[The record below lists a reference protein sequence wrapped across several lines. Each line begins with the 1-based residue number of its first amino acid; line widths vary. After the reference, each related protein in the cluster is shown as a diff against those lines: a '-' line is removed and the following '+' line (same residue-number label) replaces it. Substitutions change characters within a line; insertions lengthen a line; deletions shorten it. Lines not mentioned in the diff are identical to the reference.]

1 MVRDT
6 CLKSRK
12 PWEERECH
20 EHRQL
25 HSDLL
30 QKLYSRCQYYG
41 RQHPLSD
48 HFENFLVLSVRS
60 PRIGIILSRCF
71 RSAESKIVPFASNIF
86 RIFNQISIN
95 RRYSAFER
103 CSRDAIVAHDAYKPR
118 AHLINHKNVVLRV
131 TRFRATS
138 FQL

>member
-1 MVRDT
+1 MARDT

-12 PWEERECH
+12 PWEERECR

-60 PRIGIILSRCF
+60 SCIRIILSRCF
-71 RSAESKIVPFASNIF
+71 QSKIPFASNIF

-95 RRYSAFER
+95 RRYSAFDR

-131 TRFRATS
+131 THFRATS